1 MIINGKLTKVEK
13 LAIHFFADKLLT
25 KQIKPYIMVRIRFT
39 KRLDIAGEIEISDYN
54 MRDLPRGFVFHI
66 QKGIGQEETLRTIAH
81 EMVHLKQY
89 CKKELNEQM
98 NVWCGVTVNPDIIP
112 YDERP
117 WEIEA
122 HKIGDLLY
130 DEFIGSLK

>member
-1 MIINGKLTKVEK
+1 MIIDGKLTKIEK
-13 LAIHFFADKLLT
+13 LATKFFADKLLT
-25 KQIKPYIMVRIRFT
+25 KQIKPYIMIRIKFT
-39 KRLDIAGEIEISDYN
+39 KKTNFAGEIEISDYN
-54 MRDLPRGFVFHI
+54 MSDLPRGFVFHI

-98 NVWCGVTVNPDIIP
+98 NTWCGVTVNPDLIP
-112 YDERP
+112 YDQRP

-122 HKIGDLLY
+122 HKIGDSLY
-130 DEFIGSLK
+130 DEFMRSLK